1 MVRRDQSG
9 IIVIDKPANI
19 SSAKAVATVKRIL
32 RADKAGHTGTLDPFA
47 TGVLVCCI
55 NSATKLARFFL
66 NGNKKYKAVLHLG
79 VQTDTQDS
87 SGKIVASSDR
97 TGFSDQVIHSAIK
110 KFEGTIEQLPP
121 VYSALKHKGI
131 PLYRH
136 ARRGNPIQKPPRR
149 VYISYIH
156 ILEISLPLVSFEVFC
171 SAGTYIRTLCS
182 DIGVSLGCGGHLKEL
197 RRIESSEF
205 SIDEALTLSKLE
217 KLACQGDISQRMI
230 NMVDAL
236 RGMPAV
242 VADQKLTQRIK
253 QGKLIGNNDLNP
265 IPLFGSKGFIKLID
279 TDNRL
284 AAVMRHAPEDDRL
297 NYCCVFPNQPTL
309 KRRQKQS
316 DFYYGRKEET
326 H

>member
-32 RADKAGHTGTLDPFA
+32 RANKAGHTGTLDPFA

-87 SGKIVASSDR
+87 SGMIVASSDR
-97 TGFSDQVIHSAIK
+97 TGFSDQMIHAAIK

-197 RRIESSEF
+197 RRIESSE
-205 SIDEALTLSKLE
+205 
-217 KLACQGDISQRMI
+217 GDISERMI
-230 NMVDAL
+230 NMADAL

-242 VADQKLTQRIK
+242 VANQKLTQKIK
-253 QGKLIGNNDLNP
+253 QGKLIENDDLNP
-265 IPLFGSKGFIKLID
+265 IPDFGSKGFIKVID
-279 TDNRL
+279 TDNQL
-284 AAVMRHAPEDDRL
+284 IAVMRHTPEDDRL
-297 NYCCVFPNQPTL
+297 NYCCVFPN
-309 KRRQKQS
+309 
-316 DFYYGRKEET
+316 
-326 H
+326 